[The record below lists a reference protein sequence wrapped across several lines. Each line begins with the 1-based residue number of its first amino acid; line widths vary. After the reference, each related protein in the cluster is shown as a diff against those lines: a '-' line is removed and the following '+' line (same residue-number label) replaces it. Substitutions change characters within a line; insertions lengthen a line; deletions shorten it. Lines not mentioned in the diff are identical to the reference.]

1 MHLAQ
6 SMLDA
11 AATEQATELPLDFTQ
26 FLSERLSLEPPATLA
41 MLGTFLLNFEPTRPR
56 PKQEPWTSELPPDQ
70 NSDYLEVKTWIT
82 ESF

>member
-6 SMLDA
+6 AMLDA
-11 AATEQATELPLDFTQ
+11 PASEHASELPLDFTQ

-56 PKQEPWTSELPPDQ
+56 PQREPWTSELHPDPI
-70 NSDYLEVKTWIT
+70 SDYLEVRHG
-82 ESF
+82 